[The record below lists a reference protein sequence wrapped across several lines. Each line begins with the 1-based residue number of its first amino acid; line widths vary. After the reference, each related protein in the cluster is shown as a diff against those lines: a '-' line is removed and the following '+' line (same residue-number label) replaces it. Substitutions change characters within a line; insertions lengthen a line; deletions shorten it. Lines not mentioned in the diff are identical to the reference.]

1 MPGSSLPMEYS
12 DSILLPKTY
21 DIIWSLVPLLFLFI
35 CWVAIAVI
43 ERKRGSSWPAVILW
57 CLLTVVLPFAGFFIW
72 LVHLAVKYPR
82 SSPAG
87 ATTSTRESTAEV

>member
-1 MPGSSLPMEYS
+1 MPGSALPMEYS
-12 DSILLPKTY
+12 DSILLPKAY
-21 DIIWSLVPLLFLFI
+21 DIIWSLVPLTFLLI
-35 CWVAIAVI
+35 IWVVIAVI

-72 LVHLAVKYPR
+72 LVYLAVKYPR